1 MRNIKGSKVR
11 NDIFLAVFLVSIS
24 LLALLVFKTTQKDG
38 AYAVVIKDG
47 VETSRY
53 PLSKNREIK
62 ITHGEDGKKFNLLI
76 IENGA
81 AYIESASCPDGI
93 CVSHKPIKL
102 NGETII
108 CLPNKL
114 VIKIESEKGEASLD
128 SVG

>member
-1 MRNIKGSKVR
+1 M
-11 NDIFLAVFLVSIS
+11 
-24 LLALLVFKTTQKDG
+24 
-38 AYAVVIKDG
+38 VIKDG

-53 PLSKNREIK
+53 PLSENRKIK
-62 ITHGEDGKKFNLLI
+62 ITYGEDEEKFNLLI